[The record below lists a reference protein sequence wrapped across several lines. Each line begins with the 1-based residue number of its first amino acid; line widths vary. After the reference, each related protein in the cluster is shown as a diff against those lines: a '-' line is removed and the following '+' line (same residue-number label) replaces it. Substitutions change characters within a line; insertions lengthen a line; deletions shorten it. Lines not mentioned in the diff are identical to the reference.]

1 MNTCLYIF
9 FFRSL
14 DKINQE
20 NNKHLTGLPNG
31 YGLATI
37 FNANIVTN
45 AISFRFGMFSDSCE
59 EIWKKRE
66 EKKKKDTHV
75 PISKRQEDDQLVE
88 LLKEAE
94 MSLGALED
102 LKQNI
107 MPRGFI
113 ESCFMYLDN
122 VLNPKVRIGVFY
134 KKVKDMKKLKYQ
146 VTLEKILKS
155 TADFMETLFKLSKSL
170 EIYRQDLMNSQVL
183 LLECHGAISSFILLA
198 TQQLRA
204 DAATQKL
211 NFETKKANM
220 KITRE
225 KAEKAVIVNVAQHH
239 VDQEMM
245 KMTESYFKL
254 QEAKTLYD
262 SRSWDIHKVIEFVS
276 VFSQNS
282 LLPKMWK
289 IINW

>member
-1 MNTCLYIF
+1 
-9 FFRSL
+9 
-14 DKINQE
+14 
-20 NNKHLTGLPNG
+20 
-31 YGLATI
+31 
-37 FNANIVTN
+37 
-45 AISFRFGMFSDSCE
+45 MFSHSCE

-66 EKKKKDTHV
+66 QKKKKDVHV

-88 LLKEAE
+88 LLKQAE
-94 MSLGALED
+94 MSLGALDD
-102 LKQNI
+102 LKQSI

-113 ESCFMYLDN
+113 ESCYMYPDN
-122 VLNPKVRIGVFY
+122 VQNPKVRIGVFY

-155 TADFMETLFKLSKSL
+155 TSDFMETLFKRSKSL
-170 EIYRQDLMNSQVL
+170 EIYREDLMRSQVL

-211 NFETKKANM
+211 NFETKKARM
-220 KITRE
+220 KVTRE

-239 VDQEMM
+239 VNQEMM

-254 QEAKTLYD
+254 QEAKRLYD
-262 SRSWDIHKVIEFVS
+262 SKSWDIHKVREFIS
-276 VFSQNS
+276 VLSQKS
-282 LLPKMWK
+282 FLPKM
-289 IINW
+289 

>member
-1 MNTCLYIF
+1 
-9 FFRSL
+9 
-14 DKINQE
+14 
-20 NNKHLTGLPNG
+20 
-31 YGLATI
+31 
-37 FNANIVTN
+37 
-45 AISFRFGMFSDSCE
+45 MFSHSCE

-66 EKKKKDTHV
+66 DKKKKDTHV

-94 MSLGALED
+94 ISLGALED

-113 ESCFMYLDN
+113 ESCYMYPDN

-134 KKVKDMKKLKYQ
+134 KKVKDMKKLRYQ

-155 TADFMETLFKLSKSL
+155 TADFLETLFKLSKSL
-170 EIYRQDLMNSQVL
+170 EIYRQDLMKSQAL
-183 LLECHGAISSFILLA
+183 LLESHGAISTFILLA

-204 DAATQKL
+204 DAETKKL
-211 NFETKKANM
+211 NFETKKESM
-220 KITRE
+220 KVTRE

-239 VDQEMM
+239 VNQEMM

-254 QEAKTLYD
+254 QETKRLYD
-262 SRSWDIHKVIEFVS
+262 SRSWDIHKVKAFVS

-282 LLPKMWK
+282 LLPKSSNDVTLYQLVNV
-289 IINW
+289 IIF